1 MKYLYRA
8 YHKKEYNQLKRFSEM
23 NSDDVWNLGEGIE
36 FLDFGIVARVLVMA
50 SAFNIELD
58 ESCSLLYLMLE
69 KKSRENSQPIEKMR
83 EGIKIPEEIIKEST
97 AQVNE
102 WASQNTGIDGNIK
115 MRVVKKAIKFIEEYM
130 AYERYPR
137 DIKEGRDFVR
147 NIQSEDPLAT
157 AKDFYNTAAHG
168 GIERTM
174 ENGRGMYTKMQDGT
188 ILSFREK
195 SASDG
200 TPVVEINI
208 KKSNANGGVKYQKIH
223 FIGGKK
229 DE

>member
-1 MKYLYRA
+1 MYTR
-8 YHKKEYNQLKRFSEM
+8 S
-23 NSDDVWNLGEGIE
+23 
-36 FLDFGIVARVLVMA
+36 
-50 SAFNIELD
+50 
-58 ESCSLLYLMLE
+58 
-69 KKSRENSQPIEKMR
+69 SQTKL
-83 EGIKIPEEIIKEST
+83 
-97 AQVNE
+97 
-102 WASQNTGIDGNIK
+102 
-115 MRVVKKAIKFIEEYM
+115 
-130 AYERYPR
+130 
-137 DIKEGRDFVR
+137 EGRDFVR

>member
-1 MKYLYRA
+1 MGHGYKGGASHHHSISENLN
-8 YHKKEYNQLKRFSEM
+8 ELKDNYSFK
-23 NSDDVWNLGEGIE
+23 NGY
-36 FLDFGIVARVLVMA
+36 FGTRG
-50 SAFNIELD
+50 
-58 ESCSLLYLMLE
+58 
-69 KKSRENSQPIEKMR
+69 Q
-83 EGIKIPEEIIKEST
+83 
-97 AQVNE
+97 
-102 WASQNTGIDGNIK
+102 
-115 MRVVKKAIKFIEEYM
+115 
-130 AYERYPR
+130 
-137 DIKEGRDFVR
+137 GRDFVR

-208 KKSNANGGVKYQKIH
+208 KKSNANGGAKYQKIH